1 MRKYFCDKCDYTYN
15 FDTYKIKKRWFKMN
29 PINKILR
36 KDENC
41 PSCNKKLVY
50 NICKNIKCKYYNMEG
65 GTFLEFWGEIK
76 WLMEYQTLYL
86 Q

>member
-1 MRKYFCDKCDYTYN
+1 
-15 FDTYKIKKRWFKMN
+15 MN

-65 GTFLEFWGEIK
+65 GTFLEF
-76 WLMEYQTLYL
+76 
-86 Q
+86 